1 MKQSKSKKKVNYS
14 QELLKK
20 AMKEKKM
27 KIVDLADQIGAS
39 KDTVK
44 RWRTANCTPSNYF
57 LEKLNE
63 VLDLN
68 LNIVGQDGVFDSVT
82 FKRVCKE
89 SGLPILQIA
98 KKSGVPFST
107 IRPWYY
113 GNVSNPNKYSLK
125 RVAKVLG
132 VSLDAFYKTS
142 TEIKPEISEPF
153 KVEEIQPDCIPISES
168 YLSERPVSN
177 SESETMPYR
186 KLISELDRCEITI
199 PEFAYE
205 IGFSKSD
212 MEEWEKDPKV
222 LSENQK
228 SQIKDLLKLDSLQ
241 PTPEE
246 KEIEEKFMKML
257 EDFSWTYQEM
267 ERLLNVLE
275 EIQ

>member
-1 MKQSKSKKKVNYS
+1 MKQSKSKKKINYS

-27 KIVDLADQIGAS
+27 RIVDLTDQIGAS
-39 KDTVK
+39 KETVK

-68 LNIVGQDGVFDSVT
+68 LNIEEQDGFFDSVA

-107 IRPWYY
+107 VRPWYY
-113 GNVSNPNKYSLK
+113 GNVSNPNKDSLK

-132 VSLDAFYKTS
+132 VSMDAFYKTS
-142 TEIKPEISEPF
+142 EIKPEISVPF
-153 KVEEIQPDCIPISES
+153 KDNESHSDSIAVSES
-168 YLSERPVSN
+168 YLPERLVSKSEY
-177 SESETMPYR
+177 ETMSYR

-205 IGFSKSD
+205 IGLSKSD
-212 MEEWEKDPKV
+212 MEEWEKAPKV

-228 SQIKDLLKLDSLQ
+228 NQIKDLLELDSLQ
-241 PTPEE
+241 PTAKE

-257 EDFSWTYQEM
+257 ADFPWTYQEM
-267 ERLLNVLE
+267 EELLGK
-275 EIQ
+275 